1 MTPILLYIV
10 CGTAPSHPHPQVINT
25 LGMSRDEMADMWET
39 FDAELLDLSRLDT
52 PHVVKVDTHATRR

>member
-1 MTPILLYIV
+1 M
-10 CGTAPSHPHPQVINT
+10 
-25 LGMSRDEMADMWET
+25 GMSRDEMADMWET